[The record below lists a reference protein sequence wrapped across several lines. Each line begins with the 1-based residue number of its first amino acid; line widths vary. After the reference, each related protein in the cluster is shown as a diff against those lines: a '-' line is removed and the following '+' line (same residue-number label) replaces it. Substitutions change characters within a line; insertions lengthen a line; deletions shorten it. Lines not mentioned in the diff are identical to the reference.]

1 MVRTPLLAVL
11 VILATSTSVLADP
24 LEGLSAPSRAV
35 PRSTPR
41 EAMQSFLEACRDG
54 RWSDAAHVLDLRR
67 LPTARRGEVG
77 PLRARRLKAVLDQE
91 LWVELHELP
100 DVEDGAL
107 TEGARRVE
115 VGIIALDTERVPIDL
130 HRVRLDDG
138 SRVWLLVPDTV
149 AAVPELFA
157 ALGPSFVESLPAMF
171 STWRLAEIVL
181 WQWIGLV
188 LFALLALLLGAI
200 VARVVLRVSERLTDR
215 TQARWDDHFVR
226 TLRGPTRI
234 VVALIVFLASLDTLH
249 LAAPAHAS
257 VRRLVLL
264 AFIATIGW
272 LATRVVRFVGRVVL
286 DRTVDREGV
295 DREGTKARAVKT
307 QVAVLQR
314 IVNIVLGVL
323 TVSLMLL
330 QFEVVRSVGMSLLAS
345 AGIAGVVLGLAAQ
358 KSIAGLL
365 AGFQLSI
372 TQPLRIGDVVI
383 IDGEWGTIEQ
393 INLTYV
399 VVKIWDERR
408 LVVPIATILEKPF
421 QNWTRSSSQ
430 LLGTV
435 FFWADHTLTIDD
447 VRSELDRILDGHAL
461 WDGRVKNVVV
471 TEVTERAIQVRALV
485 SARNASEHWDLR
497 CDVRERLVAWLR
509 DFEGGRHLPRLR
521 LEGDA
526 TRQATAGPEL
536 R

>member
-1 MVRTPLLAVL
+1 MVRTKLFAAL
-11 VILATSTSVLADP
+11 VVLATATNAFADP
-24 LEGLSAPSRAV
+24 LDGLSAPSRAV
-35 PRSTPR
+35 ERATPR
-41 EAMQSFLEACRDG
+41 EAMRSYLEACRAA
-54 RWSDAAHVLDLRR
+54 RVDAAHVLDLRR
-67 LPTARRGEVG
+67 LSPERRAEVG
-77 PLRARRLKAVLDQE
+77 LACASPQGGARSRA
-91 LWVELHELP
+91 WVDLESLP
-100 DVEDGAL
+100 DTEDGGL
-107 TEGARRVE
+107 EGGARRVD
-115 VGIIALDTERVPIDL
+115 VGSVALDAGPVPIAL

-138 SRVWLLVPDTV
+138 SRVWLLAPDTV
-149 AAVPELFA
+149 AAVPALHA
-157 ALGPSFVESLPAMF
+157 ARGPSFVEALPEAF

-181 WQWIGLV
+181 WQWLGLL
-188 LFALLALLLGAI
+188 LFAAIAFVVGAM

-215 TQARWDDHFVR
+215 TRARWDDHFVR

-234 VVALIVFLASLDTLH
+234 VVALVAFLASLELLH

-264 AFIATIGW
+264 GFIGTLGW

-286 DRTVDREGV
+286 DRAVDREGV
-295 DREGTKARAVKT
+295 DREAPKVRAVRT

-314 IVNIVLGVL
+314 IVNIVLGVV

-383 IDGEWGTIEQ
+383 LDGEWGTIEQ

-421 QNWTRSSSQ
+421 QNWTRSSTQ

-435 FFWADHTLTIDD
+435 FFWADHTLPVDAA
-447 VRSELDRILDGHAL
+447 REELDRILEGHEL

-509 DFEGGRHLPRLR
+509 DLEGGRYLPRVR
-521 LEGDA
+521 IEGEDA
-526 TRQATAGPEL
+526 SRT
-536 R
+536 